1 MKKEKIVIELEEFK
15 KLVQDSTKLEV
26 LIAYITSKLSSDK
39 YINRDNFLELLVLTG
54 INLDNVKGATNEKY
68 NN

>member
-1 MKKEKIVIELEEFK
+1 MEKIELEVEEFK

>member
-1 MKKEKIVIELEEFK
+1 MEKIVIELEEFK

>member
-1 MKKEKIVIELEEFK
+1 MEKEKIVIELEEFK

>member
-1 MKKEKIVIELEEFK
+1 MEKIVIELEEFR

>member
-1 MKKEKIVIELEEFK
+1 MEKIVIELEEFK

-54 INLDNVKGATNEKY
+54 INLDNVKGAANEKY